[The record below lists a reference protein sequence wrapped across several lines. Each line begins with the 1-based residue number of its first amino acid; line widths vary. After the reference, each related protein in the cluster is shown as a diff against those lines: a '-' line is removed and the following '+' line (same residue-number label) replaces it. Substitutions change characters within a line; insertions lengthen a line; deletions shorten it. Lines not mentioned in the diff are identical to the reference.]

1 MGRDWL
7 SRIRLNWQQIHHV
20 RTEYL
25 QAVLARYPAVF
36 QEGLGTLK
44 EYQAKIHVDP
54 YAVPRYNA
62 AKFVPYALRDVVD
75 RELQRLQDEGTLEPV
90 KFAVWAAP
98 IVALLKQDKST
109 VRICGDFSVTVN
121 PVSKLD
127 KYPIPKVNDL
137 FAKLGKGKLFSK
149 LDLSHAYQQLPL
161 DTESKKYV
169 VINTHKGL
177 FQYSRMPFSISS
189 APGIFQRVIDSPL
202 QGIEWVVVYLDDIL
216 ITGSTVEAHL
226 KALEEVLS
234 RLQHAGLRVKQKKCV
249 FMRPSVTYLG
259 HVIDAN
265 GLHPLSDRVRAI
277 KDAPTPRSVYELK
290 SYLGMLSYYR

>member
-1 MGRDWL
+1 MEIGNWNMETGKQKREMETGRMALVGHRTLLIVAGCGPTLMGRDWL
-7 SRIRLNWQQIHHV
+7 SRIRLNWQQIHHLC
-20 RTEYL
+20 TESL

-44 EYQAKIHVDP
+44 GYQANIHVDP
-54 YAVPRYNA
+54 DAVLRYNA
-62 AKFVPYALRDVVD
+62 ARSVPYALRDLVD

-90 KFAVWAAP
+90 EFAEWAAP
-98 IVALLKQDKST
+98 IVAVLKQDKST

-177 FQYSRMPFSISS
+177 FQYSRLPFGISS
-189 APGIFQRVIDSPL
+189 APGIFQRVMDSLL
-202 QGIEWVVVYLDDIL
+202 QGIEGVVVYLDDIL

-226 KALEEVLS
+226 EEVLS
-234 RLQHAGLRVKQKKCV
+234 RLQ
-249 FMRPSVTYLG
+249 
-259 HVIDAN
+259 
-265 GLHPLSDRVRAI
+265 RA
-277 KDAPTPRSVYELK
+277 SL
-290 SYLGMLSYYR
+290 